1 MDVSLRWYEEPFECE
16 FVGAQPEGTL
26 RMRADGQVVWSE
38 PVRSAALAYGRA
50 REVKDQL
57 LAPRRARRA

>member
-1 MDVSLRWYEEPFECE
+1 MDVALRWHEEPFECE

-26 RMRADGQVVWSE
+26 RMRSDGHVVWSE
-38 PVRSAALAYGRA
+38 PVRSAAVAYGRA

-57 LAPRRARRA
+57 LAPHKVRRA